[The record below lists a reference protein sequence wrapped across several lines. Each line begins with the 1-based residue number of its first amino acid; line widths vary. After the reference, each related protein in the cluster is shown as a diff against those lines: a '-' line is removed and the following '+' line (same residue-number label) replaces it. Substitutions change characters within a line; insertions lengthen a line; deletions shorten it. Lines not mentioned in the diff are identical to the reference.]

1 MHRNITFMFDYWTD
15 PGVHLLLLKSSMGNN
30 ACNSCRSERAF
41 GTVEEEMPSVVLLK
55 ILLLT
60 NYLIFANIF
69 VLEGC
74 LDFCLEKVF
83 DRTFK
88 AQKSATKLQLLK
100 ILSYIVN
107 FRYTYGEENIFCKY
121 LCLRRQFRCFC
132 LRQVLDRAHKVQKS
146 TRKLQE
152 GKNWASIMLINFL
165 LLNRITKEQV
175 NCSFLS
181 LPFFRSVFGIISFKY
196 GATSESLFQCDQ
208 MMD

>member
-1 MHRNITFMFDYWTD
+1 MFDYWTD

-100 ILSYIVN
+100 ILSYIMII
-107 FRYTYGEENIFCKY
+107 IFCKY
-121 LCLRRQFRCFC
+121 LFLGRQFRCFC

-181 LPFFRSVFGIISFKY
+181 LPFFRSMFGIISF
-196 GATSESLFQCDQ
+196 
-208 MMD
+208 

>member
-1 MHRNITFMFDYWTD
+1 MATFNFWADPFVFLFLLKSSIVYYISILFLQSMHRNITFMFDYWTD

-100 ILSYIVN
+100 ILSYIMII
-107 FRYTYGEENIFCKY
+107 IFCKY
-121 LCLRRQFRCFC
+121 RFLGRQFRCFAC
-132 LRQVLDRAHKVQKS
+132 GKFWTEPLKYKNPQENYKK
-146 TRKLQE
+146 RKIE
-152 GKNWASIMLINFL
+152 L
-165 LLNRITKEQV
+165 LL
-175 NCSFLS
+175 C
-181 LPFFRSVFGIISFKY
+181 
-196 GATSESLFQCDQ
+196 
-208 MMD
+208 